1 MTPAR
6 SVSTIGS
13 FVFAVLCSPLNAGTI
28 DLSTGPANWTVSI
41 PSAGVSNATPFG
53 NGGSDGTNLKL
64 DSVGNGSG
72 TWVTGG
78 SFGTFDGF
86 WVADLTFT
94 IPAGAT
100 GVTLSFS
107 NLKVDDRAV
116 VYLNGTSFA
125 SLGSTGGGVGEMM
138 FSDGAPEVSYTFLQN
153 LSGTLTSGFNIGGT
167 NTIEWIIN
175 NTGNGISGT
184 TKNVNQG
191 GDYTSFAMDG
201 TLSYS
206 PGDTSTPEPGSMGL
220 IAAGLALVAGRAVR
234 RRP

>member
-107 NLKVDDRAV
+107 GLHVDDRAV
-116 VYLNGTSFA
+116 VSLNGASFA
-125 SLGSTGGGVGEMM
+125 SLGGGGGGLGEMM
-138 FSDGAPEVSYTFLQN
+138 FVDGGPNNSYTFLQN
-153 LSGTLTSGFNIGGT
+153 LTGTLTSGFNIGGP

-175 NTGNGISGT
+175 NTGNGISGAPHGLS
-184 TKNVNQG
+184 G
-191 GDYTSFAMDG
+191 GDYTSFALDG